1 MKKSAM
7 ILAAAFLLGGL
18 AACATSRL
26 SSGNMNYYR
35 GQNVPPEYFK
45 VASYTATEIRF
56 EIKINFSQ
64 DRLYHLVLDG
74 NTPLAEDWVLMVT
87 GRDQSYAA
95 VLKAK
100 PGVEFVPGKSYRLC
114 IGEKN
119 PEEVNIYSNNYQC
132 VAEYAFTLK

>member
-1 MKKSAM
+1 MKKIVTVWAVV
-7 ILAAAFLLGGL
+7 FLVGGL
-18 AACATSRL
+18 AACVSSQY

-45 VASYTATEIRF
+45 VASHTSTEIAF
-56 EIKINFSQ
+56 EIRINFSQ

-74 NTPLAEDWVLMVT
+74 NTPLAEDWILMVK
-87 GRDQSYAA
+87 GQNQSYTA

-100 PGVEFVPGKSYRLC
+100 PGIEFLTGKPYRLC

-119 PEEVNIYSNNYQC
+119 PEEVNVYSNNYQC
-132 VAEYAFTLK
+132 LADYEFTLN